1 MPRLVTLLA
10 LAASLSAATIPV
22 EGDDLQA
29 AVDAA
34 PAHSVLVAD
43 SDRTLQINQ
52 TVVVTKPLTIVGLRA
67 RLVPQL
73 GRTPILDV
81 RAEGF
86 RLRDFRLEGN
96 ADTVEQERR
105 APLVLLQRGDFIVE
119 NGEVRNSSKDGLMI
133 TPSPEFGD
141 VEHGVVR
148 NLVGRGIVRDVVS
161 IGGAGDQGLFVRHL
175 LVENLRAYDSQLRGP
190 AEVSDGAEYVTIRD
204 VYAENC
210 VYGID
215 MQDHNRPGQIN
226 RHVLLENIRVRN
238 TRTAV
243 RAANHDFGHDG
254 LTIRDVSGTDW
265 APGAHSLL
273 EVRNT
278 SNVLV
283 DNVRIYGCTDQ
294 PAVLVQDSRNVT
306 LRDISVIDCEAAP
319 EAVYVENADR
329 FRLAGLSLIGPRKP
343 SAGLRYRVP
352 PGQTLGGLVIR
363 GVVAEDV
370 RDAGIIFER
379 SDETSKLRSVVLE
392 DNLATVRNPFQP

>member
-1 MPRLVTLLA
+1 MSRLLVLLA
-10 LAASLSAATIPV
+10 LAGSLSAAVIPV

-43 SDRTLQINQ
+43 SNRTLQINR
-52 TVVVTKPLTIVGLRA
+52 TVVVAKPLTIVGLRA
-67 RLVPQL
+67 RLVPRL
-73 GRTPILDV
+73 GKTPILDV

-86 RLRDFRLEGN
+86 RLRDFLLEGN
-96 ADTVEQERR
+96 ADTVEQEHR

-119 NGEVRNSSKDGLMI
+119 DGEVRNSSKDGLMI
-133 TPSPEFGD
+133 TPSVEFGD

-161 IGGAGDQGLFVRHL
+161 IGGAGDQGLFVRHI

-215 MQDHNRPGQIN
+215 MQDHDRRGQIN

-238 TRTAV
+238 TQTAV

-254 LTIRDVSGTDW
+254 LTIRNVSGTDW
-265 APGAHSLL
+265 APGARSLF

-283 DNVRIYGCTDQ
+283 ENVRIYGCLDQ
-294 PAVLVQDSRNVT
+294 PPVLVEDSRDVT
-306 LRDISVIDCEAAP
+306 LRDVSVIDCEDAP
-319 EAVYVENADR
+319 EAVLVENADR
-329 FRLAGLSLIGPRKP
+329 FRLDGLGLVGPRKP
-343 SAGLRYRVP
+343 AAGLRYRVP
-352 PGQTLGGLVIR
+352 RDQTLGGLVIR
-363 GVVAEDV
+363 GVVAEGV
-370 RDAGIIFER
+370 RDAGIVFEKAG
-379 SDETSKLRSVVLE
+379 ETSKLRSVVL
-392 DNLATVRNPFQP
+392 DGNLATVRNPFRP